1 MRFGLQLF
9 NISYD
14 KSADLEYIE
23 SEIGHLE
30 TVWKQLEEWEKS
42 MEEFEKIPFATVDL
56 DELEDAVDYVLRKVK
71 AYKNEMKKWDVVIN
85 FRLSLE

>member
-9 NISYD
+9 NIGYD

-30 TVWKQLEEWEKS
+30 TVWK
-42 MEEFEKIPFATVDL
+42 
-56 DELEDAVDYVLRKVK
+56 
-71 AYKNEMKKWDVVIN
+71 
-85 FRLSLE
+85 